1 MKSIKITTFIM
12 LLVMLPSVIMAQ
24 LQRSNEF
31 KEHYKL
37 QEVVI
42 LSRHNIRSPLST
54 NGSTLSRLTSH
65 QWTDWSSAPSE
76 LTLRGGALETM
87 MGQYFRK
94 CCLLYTSDAADDS
107 TEV

>member
-37 QEVVI
+37 QEVV
-42 LSRHNIRSPLST
+42 SST
-54 NGSTLSRLTSH
+54 C
-65 QWTDWSSAPSE
+65 QQE
-76 LTLRGGALETM
+76 FYETT
-87 MGQYFRK
+87 G
-94 CCLLYTSDAADDS
+94 
-107 TEV
+107 

>member
-1 MKSIKITTFIM
+1 MKSIKTTTFIM

-42 LSRHNIRSPLST
+42 LSRHNIR
-54 NGSTLSRLTSH
+54 
-65 QWTDWSSAPSE
+65 
-76 LTLRGGALETM
+76 
-87 MGQYFRK
+87 
-94 CCLLYTSDAADDS
+94 
-107 TEV
+107 